1 MPTAELDILQSTS
14 FRAMAST
21 WTVSLDRSDGRN
33 RMLVD
38 QVVAAVRAVER
49 ACSRFDPSAE
59 LARWNRSVEPFVA
72 SDLLVEVLDAAMW
85 GFAST
90 DGRFDPRVHDALC
103 ALGYDRTFAA
113 VRERTAIPPSVALP
127 ESFPHPVIG
136 RGARLLAPQEF
147 PLDLGGIAKGY
158 ALAMAGELLSAHGV
172 LGVVNAGG
180 DVVVIGDAVP
190 MPIGIEDPHCEGEL
204 VAVVHCEGGAIMT
217 SSIRVRSWTAA
228 GMPVHHLID
237 PRTGRPGGTG
247 LSAVTVVG
255 AQPVDCE
262 VWSKALFLNGADGI
276 TAEAEDRGL
285 AVLWVTSS
293 GRVCWS
299 SALVPSLSWVAT

>member
-1 MPTAELDILQSTS
+1 
-14 FRAMAST
+14 
-21 WTVSLDRSDGRN
+21 
-33 RMLVD
+33 
-38 QVVAAVRAVER
+38 
-49 ACSRFDPSAE
+49 
-59 LARWNRSVEPFVA
+59 
-72 SDLLVEVLDAAMW
+72 
-85 GFAST
+85 
-90 DGRFDPRVHDALC
+90 
-103 ALGYDRTFAA
+103 
-113 VRERTAIPPSVALP
+113 
-127 ESFPHPVIG
+127 
-136 RGARLLAPQEF
+136 
-147 PLDLGGIAKGY
+147 
-158 ALAMAGELLSAHGV
+158 
-172 LGVVNAGG
+172 
-180 DVVVIGDAVP
+180 
-190 MPIGIEDPHCEGEL
+190 
-204 VAVVHCEGGAIMT
+204 MT